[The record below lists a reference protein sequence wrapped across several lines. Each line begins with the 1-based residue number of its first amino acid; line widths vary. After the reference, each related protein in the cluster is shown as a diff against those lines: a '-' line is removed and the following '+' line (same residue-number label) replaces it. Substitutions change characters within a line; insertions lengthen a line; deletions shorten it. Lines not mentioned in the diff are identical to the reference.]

1 MPNRNLSLEM
11 QNILKEALKPAKDVL
26 ERDEQDLQA
35 ILVKAESLYH
45 TSQFEHAL
53 LYFYKGQVY
62 Y

>member
-26 ERDEQDLQA
+26 ERDDQDLQA

-53 LYFYKGQVY
+53 LYFYKGQVCS
-62 Y
+62 

>member
-1 MPNRNLSLEM
+1 M
-11 QNILKEALKPAKDVL
+11 QNNVKEALKPAKDVL
-26 ERDEQDLQA
+26 ERDDQDLQA
-35 ILVKAESLYH
+35 ILVKAESLYY

>member
-26 ERDEQDLQA
+26 ERDDQDLQA
-35 ILVKAESLYH
+35 ILVKAESLYY

-53 LYFYKGQVY
+53 LYFYKGQVCS
-62 Y
+62 

>member
-1 MPNRNLSLEM
+1 M

-53 LYFYKGQVY
+53 LYFYKGQVCS
-62 Y
+62 